1 MCRRT
6 QAGTDLRF
14 WPNGQLKMDCDAS
27 GAVLADRVGWRLAD
41 FARHPSAVAAHLSEA
56 HVAALRLYTTAA
68 FASLNPSLRDQD
80 RFNNQ
85 RPHHF
90 PVTVKLIAEAAGQ
103 LKVVNSRAA
112 DAAQPR
118 ELYRGLRNVAPPD
131 EFMRDGG
138 TELGMMSATLDANV
152 AVRYSAAA
160 HGVVLRF
167 QTAGWE
173 ERGADIAF
181 LSAFPAEAEV
191 LYPPLTFIR
200 PLQQQRAS
208 MEVNGTTFR
217 VIDVTPRRA

>member
-1 MCRRT
+1 MRRAIPVILGFLVIT
-6 QAGTDLRF
+6 IALTWFWEEGGRVLYGRF
-14 WPNGQLKMDCDAS
+14 LK
-27 GAVLADRVGWRLAD
+27 
-41 FARHPSAVAAHLSEA
+41 
-56 HVAALRLYTTAA
+56 
-68 FASLNPSLRDQD
+68 
-80 RFNNQ
+80 
-85 RPHHF
+85 
-90 PVTVKLIAEAAGQ
+90 
-103 LKVVNSRAA
+103 
-112 DAAQPR
+112 
-118 ELYRGLRNVAPPD
+118 NVAPPD